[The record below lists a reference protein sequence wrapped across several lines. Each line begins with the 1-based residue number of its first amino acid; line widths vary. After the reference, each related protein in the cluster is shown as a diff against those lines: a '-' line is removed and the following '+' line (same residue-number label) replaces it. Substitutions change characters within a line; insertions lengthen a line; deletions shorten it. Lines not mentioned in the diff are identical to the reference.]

1 MAFGVYKSNGSE
13 SSGSDV
19 DFEAMNK
26 HIVETAAL
34 QQPETLI
41 GFISSIVDVGIQEQE
56 DGKMESDLSEEQEVE
71 AVAAAEAKGEK
82 VYFETLF
89 DYESK
94 KDKRYRRFPLKAA
107 QCVVV
112 TVDFPD
118 IMVDK
123 GQFFGESE
131 PKPLR
136 LLMGGEFQPSG
147 SKRIAAKPLAL
158 NVRKN
163 EKTNNK
169 WSMPFNHTLYKMA
182 VAAKIVNQGDP
193 FVPDRI
199 DELLGK
205 ALQFKAQ
212 VYMKD
217 DKYFTEKC
225 AFAAGLAR
233 GQKEPVVDQ
242 SLLSM
247 IQFKEENAE
256 DQLKM
261 LRASIKNTMRK
272 AANFADSKIKDQIG
286 VDSTSSSSTAAVDTP
301 KEVKAPKEKKAPVEV
316 PDYDDTV
323 PF

>member
-1 MAFGVYKSNGSE
+1 MAFGVRKSSGSE
-13 SSGSDV
+13 SGSDV

-26 HIVETAAL
+26 HIVETAKL
-34 QQPETLI
+34 EQPETLI

-56 DGKMESDLSEEQEVE
+56 DGKMESDLTEEQEAEVI
-71 AVAAAEAKGEK
+71 AAAEVKGEK
-82 VYFETLF
+82 AYFETLF
-89 DYESK
+89 DYEAK
-94 KDKRYRRFPLKAA
+94 KDKRYKRFPLKAA

-158 NVRKN
+158 TVRKN
-163 EKTNNK
+163 EKTGNK
-169 WSMPFNHTLYKMA
+169 WSMLPNHTLYKMA

-193 FVPDRI
+193 FMPENI
-199 DELLGK
+199 DKLLGK

-233 GQKEPVVDQ
+233 GQAEPKVDE

-247 IQFKEENAE
+247 IQFNEENSEAH
-256 DQLKM
+256 LKM

-272 AANFADSKIKDQIG
+272 ASDFAESKIKDQIG
-286 VDSTSSSSTAAVDTP
+286 EDSSSNSASSIPRADKP
-301 KEVKAPKEKKAPVEV
+301 KAEKKAPVEV
-316 PDYDDTV
+316 PAYDDDI